1 MKCVDR
7 VSFPLYPTSEQYS
20 LMLRNCYNARFAYNW
35 GVAIVREYL
44 NRKELPPSR
53 YTMANDFNRFKKQP
67 GNEWLINNHASQ
79 RATKYALTK
88 QLDSAMQKYLKE
100 RRHPPA
106 FKTKK
111 TGARMSYYTHEETI
125 KFVSSGVR
133 LEGLGI
139 IKCHHNIIDQNSIKI
154 TEPIVIFD
162 GDNFRLSIGIKYKNP
177 IKPKYHYS
185 EVDIHSQP
193 IGIDVGIRHM
203 AVTSNKDI
211 FDMPSLPNLD
221 KRIASLDRKIDKWRT
236 KFRDSYY
243 ESLSC
248 DMKTKYPEKKYIK
261 SQNLLKLESKR
272 RKLYRKHCN
281 IRNDIRFKAVNSI
294 VKQYPS
300 AIVIEDMNFNQSTWK
315 IKGAKRYNK
324 RIMDVSPGDFLE
336 HLRKKCEFLDI
347 PLITADYD
355 YPSTKMCS
363 CCGNTIAN
371 TLTRDRMFICSACG
385 YKEDRDLNAAYN
397 LRNLA
402 STDIGKKKKKSKKS
416 A

>member
-1 MKCVDR
+1 MKSVDR
-7 VSFPLYPTSEQYS
+7 ISYPLYPNSEQKI
-20 LMLRNCYNARFAYNW
+20 LLLRNCYNARFAYNW
-35 GVAIVREYL
+35 GVSIIRDYIS
-44 NRKELPPSR
+44 RKELPPSR
-53 YTMANDFNRFKKQP
+53 YTLVKEFNRFKKLP
-67 GNEWLINNHASQ
+67 GNEWLVNNHASQ
-79 RATKYALTK
+79 RATKYAIIK
-88 QLDSAMQKYLKE
+88 QLDTAMSKFLKE
-100 RRHPPA
+100 HRHPPA
-106 FKTKK
+106 FKTRK

-125 KFVSSGVR
+125 LFTPNGVR

-139 IKCHHNIIDQNSIKI
+139 IKCIHNINDTSNIKI
-154 TEPIVIFD
+154 VDPIIIFD
-162 GDNFRLSIGIKYKNP
+162 GDEFRLSIGIKYKTP

-203 AVTSNKDI
+203 AVTSNNDI
-211 FDMPSLPNLD
+211 FDAPFLPDLD
-221 KRIASLDRKIDKWRT
+221 KRIAKIDHRIDKWRT

-272 RKLYRKHCN
+272 RKLYRKHTN
-281 IRNDIRFKAVNSI
+281 IRKDVRCKAINSI

-300 AIVIEDMNFNQSTWK
+300 AIVIEGMSFTTNSWK
-315 IKGAKRYNK
+315 IKGAKKYNK
-324 RIMDVSPGDFLE
+324 RIGDVSPGDFLE
-336 HLRKKCEFLDI
+336 QLRNKCEFLDI
-347 PLITADYD
+347 PLIVADSN

>member
-1 MKCVDR
+1 MKKLER
-7 VSFPLYPTSEQYS
+7 VSFPLYPTSEQYN
-20 LMLRNCYNARFAYNW
+20 LMLKNCYNAKFAYNW
-35 GVAIVREYL
+35 GVSKVRDALEKRDPCPAAWTL
-44 NRKELPPSR
+44 SKE
-53 YTMANDFNRFKKQP
+53 FNEFKHTP
-67 GNEWLINNHASQ
+67 GYEWLVEDHISQ
-79 RATKYALTK
+79 RATKMALSR
-88 QLDSAMQKYLKE
+88 QLKVAISKFRNEHK
-100 RRHPPA
+100 RPPA
-106 FKTKK
+106 YKTKRE
-111 TGARMSYYTHEETI
+111 ARMSYYAHEGTT
-125 KFVSSGVR
+125 KFQNNMVQ
-133 LEGLGI
+133 LEGLGFVKCYNNFDYDNSVLSDPI
-139 IKCHHNIIDQNSIKI
+139 I
-154 TEPIVIFD
+154 IFN
-162 GDNFRLSIGIKYKNP
+162 GDMFELSVVVKYKKQ

-193 IGIDVGIRHM
+193 IGIDVGLVHM
-203 AVTSNKDI
+203 AVTSNGDI
-211 FDMPSLPNLD
+211 FDMPNLSKLD
-221 KRIASLDRKIDKWRT
+221 KRIASIDRKIDRWRT

-272 RKLYRKHCN
+272 RKLYHKHDC
-281 IRNDIRFKAVNSI
+281 IRNDIRSKAVNSI

-300 AIVIEDMNFNQSTWK
+300 AIVIEGMNFTANSWK
-315 IKGAKRYNK
+315 IKGANSFNK
-324 RIMDVSPGDFLE
+324 RLKDVSPGDFL
-336 HLRKKCEFLDI
+336 RKIQYKCDWLDI
-347 PLITADYD
+347 PLIIADSN

-402 STDIGKKKKKSKKS
+402 STDIGKKKKKSKKI